1 MIVVIFRAT
10 VKQLDDKYLQ
20 QAGKLRQLA
29 LDHYGCLEF
38 TALCEGDKEIAL
50 SYWPDED
57 SVLRWKNDPLHI
69 AAQQQ
74 GKRSW
79 YQDYQVQVANIT
91 REYTSN

>member
-10 VKQLDDKYLQ
+10 VKQLDDEYLQ

-50 SYWPDED
+50 SYWPDEG
-57 SVLRWKNDPLHI
+57 SVLRWKTL
-69 AAQQQ
+69 
-74 GKRSW
+74 RSTKLLSSKVSATGIRIIKCRW
-79 YQDYQVQVANIT
+79 LP
-91 REYTSN
+91 

>member
-10 VKQLDDKYLQ
+10 VKQLDDEYLQ

-57 SVLRWKNDPLHI
+57 SVIRWKNDPLHK

-74 GKRSW
+74 GKQNW
-79 YQDYQVQVANIT
+79 YQDYQVQVASIN
-91 REYTSN
+91 REYTSS

>member
-10 VKQLDDKYLQ
+10 VKQLDDEYLQ

-50 SYWPDED
+50 SYWPD
-57 SVLRWKNDPLHI
+57 
-69 AAQQQ
+69 
-74 GKRSW
+74 
-79 YQDYQVQVANIT
+79 
-91 REYTSN
+91 